1 MAFTT
6 VNAAAKQIFKN
17 FLIRDGWTAADAEN
31 ELTFLLASDN
41 ISVIQ
46 SYYLTCSRV
55 GAKGLGNRA
64 GRIAVWH
71 TWENAI
77 NHSTFGA

>member
-41 ISVIQ
+41 ISVIK
-46 SYYLTCSRV
+46 SYYIAVPRI
-55 GAKGLGNRA
+55 GAKALGGRN
-64 GRIAVWH
+64 GRIVVWN